1 MDTNLGNERFERD
14 ASQYFN
20 YLKTPEG
27 RLRIDL
33 AFANLKDFLP
43 NPTESLRAL
52 DLGGGTGALAL
63 RLAQLGFHVTLLDP
77 SLPMLDLAKRAVHD
91 AQLTEKIVLKHG
103 DAAQLA
109 NLFPASS
116 FDVVLCHNVLE
127 FVRDPNAVLNGIKR
141 LMRGPSAILSLLVRN
156 RAGEVLK
163 AALLTGDLAAAE
175 TGLNAEWGE
184 ESLYGGKVRLF
195 TADSVKAMLKEA
207 SLKVVAQRGVRVL
220 ADYLPPQISRS
231 AEYER
236 IFAFERELGKREEFI
251 AVARYIQCMVR
262 LAG

>member
-1 MDTNLGNERFERD
+1 MDTNLENGRFERD
-14 ASQYFN
+14 ASQYSN

-33 AFANLKDFLP
+33 AFANLQELLP
-43 NPTESLRAL
+43 NDVESRRAL
-52 DLGGGTGALAL
+52 DLGGGMGALTL

-77 SLPMLDLAKRAVHD
+77 SLPMLDLAKRAVHE
-91 AQLTEKIVLKHG
+91 AKLAEKIVLKHG
-103 DAAQLA
+103 NAAELA
-109 NLFPASS
+109 SLFPASS

-127 FVRDPNAVLNGIKR
+127 FVGNPGAVLTGMNR
-141 LMRGPSAILSLLVRN
+141 LMRGPSAMLSLLVRS

-163 AALLTGDLAAAE
+163 AALLSGDLDAAE
-175 TGLNAEWGE
+175 TGLSAEWGE

-207 SLKVVAQRGVRVL
+207 SLKVVAERGVRVL
-220 ADYLPPQISRS
+220 ADYLPSQISRS
-231 AEYER
+231 VEYER
-236 IFAFERELGKREEFI
+236 IFAFERELGKRQEFI
-251 AVARYIQCMVR
+251 AVARYIQCMAR

>member
-1 MDTNLGNERFERD
+1 MDTNLDNGRFERD

-33 AFANLKDFLP
+33 AFANLRELLP
-43 NPTESLRAL
+43 NDMESLHAL

-77 SLPMLDLAKRAVHD
+77 SLPMLDFAERAVHE
-91 AQLTEKIVLKHG
+91 AKLAERIALKHG
-103 DAAQLA
+103 DAAQLP
-109 NLFPASS
+109 NFFPAGS

-127 FVRDPNAVLNGIKR
+127 FVADPSAVLNEINR
-141 LMRGPSAILSLLVRN
+141 LMRGPSAILSLLVRS

-163 AALLTGDLAAAE
+163 AALLNGDIAAAE
-175 TGLNAEWGE
+175 TGLSAEWGE
-184 ESLYGGKVRLF
+184 ESLYGSKVRLY
-195 TADSVKAMLKEA
+195 TADSLEAMLKEA
-207 SLKVVAQRGVRVL
+207 SLKKVAQRGVRVL

-236 IFAFERELGKREEFI
+236 IFAFESELGKRQEFI
-251 AVARYIQCMVR
+251 AVARYIQCMAR